1 MRVLSN
7 EQLTNLALHTAG
19 INSILVEAM
28 LAPLAPEEETEVVGE
43 EIDVTILVVRE
54 AGEQS
59 EAPAAAPQ
67 KRAED
72 ALMDDL
78 CGEWAGSG
86 WRKPGLRIFRDGEGY
101 AAVFLHPKT
110 GKDISE
116 RHPMEWVNDNLCL
129 RVGEGYV
136 YLGYDPAG
144 GKLKLCPGSAYTRA
158 AEPKE

>member
-7 EQLTNLALHTAG
+7 EQLTDLALHTAG

-28 LAPLAPEEETEVVGE
+28 LAPPAPEEETEVVGG
-43 EIDVTILVVRE
+43 EIDVTILVIRE
-54 AGEQS
+54 ADVP
-59 EAPAAAPQ
+59 EASTVPRRTAQ
-67 KRAED
+67 E

-86 WRKPGLRIFRDGEGY
+86 WRKTGLRIFRDGEGY

-110 GKDISE
+110 RKETSE

-136 YLGYDPAG
+136 YLGYDPAE

-158 AEPKE
+158 AEPEK